1 MPHARHA
8 VSDPLTLFATLP
20 RTLAGSTAA
29 GDRAQDCGER
39 RRNTL
44 RMALLRT
51 RARRRDGA
59 VRDEPPAEARR
70 DDASSDGAAPRPPIV
85 ELRDATVVYPGG
97 HVGVERVSFALE
109 RGEFAF
115 VVGPT
120 GCGKS
125 TLIKMLIREV
135 EPASGEV
142 RIAGRDIN
150 RLPDPPPSP
159 SAPAHRHGVPGLQ
172 AAPQPHRLRQ
182 RRLRPPGDRRQ
193 PSARSGARFPRSS
206 AWSASR
212 ARSTATRTSSPAA
225 SSSASRSRARSSTT
239 RRCCSPTSR
248 PGTSIP
254 RPRSGSCSSC
264 TGSTAPAR
272 PCSSPP
278 TTARWST
285 RCAAG

>member
-1 MPHARHA
+1 MALPGAVLATLAR
-8 VSDPLTLFATLP
+8 VLFAGL
-20 RTLAGSTAA
+20 RCGMGAGA
-29 GDRAQDCGER
+29 GLRRAPKKE
-39 RRNTL
+39 L
-44 RMALLRT
+44 RMALLGHEH
-51 RARRRDGA
+51 DGA
-59 VRDEPPAEARR
+59 TAPTKTSAPPETRS
-70 DDASSDGAAPRPPIV
+70 DASPDGGRSARPPIV

-97 HVGVERVSFALE
+97 HVGVERVSLDAH

-142 RIAGRDIN
+142 LIAGRDIRRCRPKRFPYLRRRIGTVFQDFKLLPN
-150 RLPDPPPSP
+150 RNVYDNVAYALQVIGGSRAGDPPQGSRDP
-159 SAPAHRHGVPGLQ
+159 APGRAV
-172 AAPQPHRLRQ
+172 
-182 RRLRPPGDRRQ
+182 
-193 PSARSGARFPRSS
+193 
-206 AWSASR
+206 R
-212 ARSTATRTSSPAA
+212 ARSTATPTSSRAA
-225 SSSASRSRARSSTT
+225 SSSGSRSRARSSTT

-254 RPRSGSCSSC
+254 RPRSGSCSCC

-285 RCAAG
+285 RCAAA